1 MTGRQA
7 WRPLFVLWEGTEGLI
22 GCICVPDAGGLAEL
36 PDVADDSGPSADT
49 YAPLAGGLTATA
61 HALAAGAWKRRW
73 AR

>member
-1 MTGRQA
+1 M
-7 WRPLFVLWEGTEGLI
+7 EGTLLLVENVVGT
-22 GCICVPDAGGLAEL
+22 CTTQPDPPVGGIAQL

-61 HALAAGAWKRRW
+61 LALAAGAWYAKRRW